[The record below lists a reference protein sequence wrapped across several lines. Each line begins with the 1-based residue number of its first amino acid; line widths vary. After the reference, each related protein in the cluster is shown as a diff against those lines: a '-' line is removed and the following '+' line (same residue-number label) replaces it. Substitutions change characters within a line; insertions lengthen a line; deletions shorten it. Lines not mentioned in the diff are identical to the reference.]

1 MGRQKFLSKSQ
12 LLGSLVACCIGSST
26 AMAGDVIVEI
36 AGNNIVC
43 TGSTQDDVVEISEGD
58 NGNLIIDGDDSTTF
72 NGQASLDTGI
82 DLSFV
87 NNITMDMRGGDD
99 SVTIDFSAD
108 NPGPEGISG
117 DLSLRLGPGG
127 DDVSLQ
133 LGDVG
138 GNVEIVMNGGDDF
151 LLFRSSTIAGDVT
164 YLSGAG
170 SDVAFFGRAL
180 FGAEPVDV
188 VGNLTTRC
196 AGGDDETRY
205 LEGTVFGELNH
216 SDGGGSDEMIMEN
229 YTVLNGMVYQGGG
242 GSDFADFGGDSDF
255 GGFGGP
261 GGEDDIFANT
271 AALIVDSLD
280 NTVIEGG
287 LTARN
292 GGGNDVFN
300 FGVSGGAVCAG
311 EFDYAG
317 GRGRDTVNAGDFAS
331 FQGAISVSMGQGND
345 TVNYSFSVQFSFP
358 GLINGGAGIDSIQ
371 PSAFELQF
379 LGFVV
384 IGFEQ

>member
-1 MGRQKFLSKSQ
+1 MRRQKFLSKSQ

-26 AMAGDVIVEI
+26 ARAGDVIVEI

-43 TGSTQDDVVEISEGD
+43 TGSTQGDVVEISEGD
-58 NGNLIIDGDDSTTF
+58 NGNLIIDGGDGTTF

-99 SVTIDFSAD
+99 SVTIDFSAN

-127 DDVSLQ
+127 DDVSLE

-151 LLFRSSTIAGDVT
+151 LVFRSSTIAGDVT

-170 SDVAFFGRAL
+170 SDVAFFGRE
-180 FGAEPVDV
+180 FGAEPVGV
-188 VGNLTTRC
+188 VGDLTTRC
-196 AGGDDETRY
+196 AGGNDVTYY
-205 LEGTVFGELNH
+205 LAGTVFGELNH

-242 GSDFADFGGDSDF
+242 GSDFADFGV
-255 GGFGGP
+255 
-261 GGEDDIFANT
+261 ETDIFTIT
-271 AALIVDSLD
+271 AALIVGSID

-287 LTARN
+287 LTARG
-292 GGGNDVFN
+292 GGGNDVLS
-300 FGVSGGAVCAG
+300 FGVRGGAVCTG

-317 GRGRDTVNAGDFAS
+317 GGGQDTVNAGDFAS

-358 GLINGGAGIDSIQ
+358 GSINGGAGIDSIQ